1 MASDAGATEGL
12 SAGRGDPIQML
23 WIGEL
28 TNLERLA
35 MASFVANGH
44 EVHLHA
50 YAEME
55 AVPAGVRVIDANTIL
70 PEERIFRYG
79 PAAGRAQGSV
89 ANFANLFRYKL
100 LHERGGWWVDAD
112 VVCLRP
118 FDFEAPYVF
127 GYQDELINNAVLRL
141 PGSSDISRSLYEDAL
156 ALGTDTKHARTG
168 PVLMTEAVTKFGLQE
183 FALAPKA
190 FYPIRHQYGV
200 FLLKADSRDGLL
212 ANSLRDSYAVHF
224 WHEFIRRMGFD
235 KNATYPA
242 TSIYETLKARYGITN
257 P

>member
-1 MASDAGATEGL
+1 
-12 SAGRGDPIQML
+12 ML
-23 WIGEL
+23 WIGSL
-28 TNLERLA
+28 SNLERLA
-35 MASFVANGH
+35 TASFVANGH
-44 EVHLHA
+44 DVHL
-50 YAEME
+50 YVYEEME
-55 AVPAGVRVIDANTIL
+55 GVPAGVTVIDANKVL

-79 PAAGRAQGSV
+79 PAAGRAEGSV

-100 LHERGGWWVDAD
+100 LYERGGWWVDTD

-141 PGSSDISRSLYEDAL
+141 PAGSDISRSLYEDAL
-156 ALGTDTKHARTG
+156 ALGADTEHGRTG
-168 PVLMTEAVTKFGLQE
+168 PRLMTEEVTKFGLQE
-183 FALAPKA
+183 FALASDA
-190 FYPIRHQYGV
+190 FYPIQHQYGF

-224 WHEFIRRMGFD
+224 WHEVIRRMEFD

-242 TSIYETLKARYGITN
+242 TSIFETLKARYGITRS
-257 P
+257 